1 MKQKNFKCQKEI
13 RTIRNFKIYLCPD
26 FMTAPAVD
34 GPGSADA
41 IADAK
46 CKTRFSWGGLPRGPP
61 TTQLRCQLWSHT
73 RRKIFLILCIE
84 DPSEDPEIQK
94 CI

>member
-1 MKQKNFKCQKEI
+1 
-13 RTIRNFKIYLCPD
+13 
-26 FMTAPAVD
+26 MTAPAVD

-46 CKTRFSWGGLPRGPP
+46 CKTRFSWGGLP
-61 TTQLRCQLWSHT
+61 TTQLRRQLWSHT
-73 RRKIFLILCIE
+73 RRKIFLILCIA